1 MSSKQLKVVVTRR
14 LPDPVETR
22 LKELFDAEL
31 NHEDKPF
38 TAEELVAAVQ
48 RADVLVP
55 TVTDSIARRPT
66 NRPSS
71 NRFALV

>member
-1 MSSKQLKVVVTRR
+1 MSSKKLKVVVTRR

-22 LKELFDAEL
+22 LRELFDADL
-31 NHEDKPF
+31 NVDDKPF

-55 TVTDSIARRPT
+55 PAGPGIGVKPC
-66 NRPSS
+66 
-71 NRFALV
+71 